1 MKGRAT
7 SAARAVRPARVL
19 PLRVQAALRALAGW
33 ILPTPVGHG
42 RLSSMLHARARHQ
55 AESVH
60 TRTRAHAGWAG
71 PGTGV

>member
-19 PLRVQAALRALAGW
+19 PLRVQAALRARAGW
-33 ILPTPVGHG
+33 MWPTPVGHCRG
-42 RLSSMLHARARHQ
+42 VPFKHVTRHQ

-60 TRTRAHAGWAG
+60 TRTRARAGWAG